1 MAIMAPLNGNIC
13 GNDRT
18 HPSFPRPGSDWS
30 LARLRRQQTTAR
42 TSLRS
47 VRFVCG
53 TAAHGTECAAGELV
67 PLAAAPFIWPAFGAV
82 IAGLPAPESTGHPG
96 RPSSAELAVA
106 HVTAGSPVGRQR
118 SRQRT
123 LPACARLASWRF
135 GSRGR
140 PGRLGVQWLPE
151 LGFTDETTILISG
164 RYLEYSLPWGVSV
177 VLGNVPAWP
186 GA

>member
-1 MAIMAPLNGNIC
+1 MLALGGEHDRPAILIGLQLVKGIGKIIQKQWINEVIRRTPHSYCRDMAIMAPLNGNIC

-96 RPSSAELAVA
+96 GPSS
-106 HVTAGSPVGRQR
+106 G
-118 SRQRT
+118 
-123 LPACARLASWRF
+123 
-135 GSRGR
+135 
-140 PGRLGVQWLPE
+140 
-151 LGFTDETTILISG
+151 
-164 RYLEYSLPWGVSV
+164 
-177 VLGNVPAWP
+177 
-186 GA
+186 